1 MAHPGPTALERR
13 AASLAAL
20 ASRPA
25 VSESPATDSAPG
37 RPDGAAR
44 TLPPAR
50 LAAVGKALL
59 RLQRGLTGTRELV
72 GAPYMRDPALL
83 EAYLLYYWPVSYTQ
97 AARALELSKAGPR
110 RRVLDL
116 GSGPG
121 PVAAAFSDSGA
132 REITL
137 VDASP
142 EALSLARRIL
152 ENPPE
157 GLAPSGPPRV
167 ETLAADLEGLA
178 PGRLPPGPYD
188 AIAFGHSLNELWK
201 GRPDRVARRAAFI
214 EALRSLIAP
223 DGLVLVVEPA
233 LLATSRDAIALRDAL
248 AAAGWSVVAPCPAPI
263 PCPALAAGPSHTCHD
278 AAPWTVPPT
287 VAALAREAGLGR
299 DELKAAWFALSPDR
313 VPPAAPE
320 GFRRVV
326 SEPMLNKAG
335 RIRYLLC
342 DTRGRVAL
350 SAKSGDPAAKA
361 SGFFALERYDLVRV
375 TGAEARESGEGV
387 TAGTIIEKAEA

>member
-1 MAHPGPTALERR
+1 MAGTGPDALGRR
-13 AASLAAL
+13 AASLPAL
-20 ASRPA
+20 APRTADAP
-25 VSESPATDSAPG
+25 SAP
-37 RPDGAAR
+37 AAP
-44 TLPPAR
+44 LAPAR
-50 LAAVGKALL
+50 LAAVGKDLL
-59 RLQRGLTGTRELV
+59 RLQRGLTGGRELV

-83 EAYLLYYWPVSYTQ
+83 EAYLLYYWPVSYAQT
-97 AARALELSKAGPR
+97 ARALALSKAGPR

-121 PVAAAFSDSGA
+121 PVAAAFADSGA
-132 REITL
+132 REIVL

-157 GLAPSGPPRV
+157 GLAPSGPPHV
-167 ETLAADLEGLA
+167 ETLAADLEGLS
-178 PGRLPPGPYD
+178 PDRLPPGPYD

-201 GRPDRVARRAAFI
+201 GRPDRVARRAAFV
-214 EALRSLIAP
+214 ETLRPLLAP
-223 DGLVLVVEPA
+223 GGLVLVVEPA

-248 AAAGWSVVAPCPAPI
+248 LERGWSVVAPCPAPI

-278 AAPWTVPPT
+278 AAPWEVPPT
-287 VAALAREAGLGR
+287 VAALAREAGLDR
-299 DELKAAWFALSPDR
+299 DELKAAWFALSPGR
-313 VPPAAPE
+313 GQSAAPE

-335 RIRYLLC
+335 RVRYLLC
-342 DTRGRVAL
+342 DARGRAAL
-350 SAKSGDPAAKA
+350 SARSGDPAAKA
-361 SGFFALERYDLVRV
+361 AGFFELARYDLVRV

-387 TAGTIIEKAEA
+387 VAGTIIEKVGE